1 MNNKHISAIILA
13 TTLSFGASSFA
24 MAESQQGMKNGQA
37 CQTTDASNCDMK
49 SGEMKKG
56 KHHGNKYSK
65 KDHGKKQGKQNRG
78 NQQHMRF
85 AKLDLTDTQ
94 KQAMRDIMKTA
105 KESNKA
111 SQTAHRAAMNA
122 LMSNATFDAEQATKL
137 ISEQRVQ
144 KSEQR
149 LAMMKAKHDMYQL
162 LSDDQKAKYDELK
175 TKRQNRSSN

>member
-24 MAESQQGMKNGQA
+24 MAEGQQGMKNGQTA
-37 CQTTDASNCDMK
+37 DQTTCDVK

-56 KHHGNKYSK
+56 KHHGHKYGK
-65 KDHGKKQGKQNRG
+65 KDHGKKQGKQSRG
-78 NQQHMRF
+78 NKQDMGF

-105 KESNKA
+105 KEANKA
-111 SQTAHRAAMNA
+111 SQTAHRDAMNA
-122 LMSNATFDAEQATKL
+122 LMTNETFDAEQATKL

-162 LSDDQKAKYDELK
+162 LTDDQKAKHDELK
-175 TKRQNRSSN
+175 TQRQNRSSN

>member
-24 MAESQQGMKNGQA
+24 MAENQQGMKKGQA
-37 CQTTDASNCDMK
+37 SDQTACEVK

-56 KHHGNKYSK
+56 KHHGHKYSK
-65 KDHGKKQGKQNRG
+65 KDNGKKQGKQSRG
-78 NQQHMRF
+78 NKQNMEF

-111 SQTAHRAAMNA
+111 SQSSHRAAMNA
-122 LMSNATFDAEQATKL
+122 LMANDTFDAEQANKL
-137 ISEQRVQ
+137 IAEQRVQ

-162 LSDDQKAKYDELK
+162 LDDDQKVKYDELK
-175 TKRQNRSSN
+175 TKRQNRSAN